1 MSNSEEL
8 KKYFEKKIEMLNEKI
23 KKIESKYI
31 DIDYANVLFGEDI
44 RVIDSRICRLEKLNN
59 INNIEDDNDND
70 DYNYKDEGKIFRY
83 QISTRSKT
91 KKNNQN
97 IEELLAQKTNSKD
110 KKTLYKYE
118 PNINNINNINNFN
131 NLEEKKENKKKESR
145 KKRKSQNKSKKNIK
159 TNSNF
164 ILSENDN
171 DNIIN
176 NNIQNENFID
186 IINSGYNN
194 INNENDENNP
204 NINSSIINGNNDNM
218 FDIVSFGKNNYN
230 NNSLNNSVLTT
241 TSAKYSEFSFNPEN
255 LVKNNNIKNNNNNNN
270 INQSKMI
277 DNFISIDLNKKQ
289 NKQNDYLNNINLSN
303 YNIEN
308 IINSEILQNMN
319 ELKLIIDSLP
329 KLNKFD
335 GCPKF
340 QVIFQ
345 SSLDGD
351 SVKNLHKF
359 CDSEPNI
366 IVLIESK
373 NNNRFGGYTKIG
385 FSSDGEKKFDDSAFL
400 FSFDEKRIYR
410 MKKKYKNIICD
421 PNVGPCFGDKD
432 IKIFNISDKYL
443 SEKSYFN
450 KSCEFYVHDR
460 DLDNFNGKKQ
470 EFIVNKLEIFKILI

>member
-1 MSNSEEL
+1 MSNLEEL
-8 KKYFEKKIEMLNEKI
+8 KKYFEKKIEMLNAKI
-23 KKIESKYI
+23 KKIESNYI
-31 DIDYANVLFGEDI
+31 DIDNANVLFGEDI

-59 INNIEDDNDND
+59 INGIEDDNDND

-91 KKNNQN
+91 KKINQN
-97 IEELLAQKTNSKD
+97 NEELLAQKTNSKD
-110 KKTLYKYE
+110 KKNFYE
-118 PNINNINNINNFN
+118 YLPNINNINNINNI
-131 NLEEKKENKKKESR
+131 EEMKENKKKENR
-145 KKRKSQNKSKKNIK
+145 KKRKSQTKSKKNVK

-176 NNIQNENFID
+176 NNNIQNENFID
-186 IINSGYNN
+186 IINSGYKN

-204 NINSSIINGNNDNM
+204 NINSLIINSNSDNM

-241 TSAKYSEFSFNPEN
+241 TSAKYSEFSFNPEK
-255 LVKNNNIKNNNNNNN
+255 LVKNNNIKKNNNNNNN
-270 INQSKMI
+270 NQSKMFE
-277 DNFISIDLNKKQ
+277 NFIPK
-289 NKQNDYLNNINLSN
+289 NDYFNNININ
-303 YNIEN
+303 NINIEN

-319 ELKLIIDSLP
+319 ELKLIIDSLSSF
-329 KLNKFD
+329 NKYD
-335 GCPKF
+335 GYPKF

-373 NNNRFGGYTKIG
+373 DNNRFGGYTKIG
-385 FSSDGEKKFDDSAFL
+385 FSSDGEKKYDESVFL
-400 FSFDEKRIYR
+400 FSFDEKKIYK
-410 MKKKYKNIICD
+410 MKKKYRNIICD